1 MREKNWKKKST
12 DLFWSGS
19 TLRGGNPGISGNF
32 RPRGVGKCVF
42 LYH

>member
-1 MREKNWKKKST
+1 MREKNWKKST

-19 TLRGGNPGISGNF
+19 TFVAATLISGNF